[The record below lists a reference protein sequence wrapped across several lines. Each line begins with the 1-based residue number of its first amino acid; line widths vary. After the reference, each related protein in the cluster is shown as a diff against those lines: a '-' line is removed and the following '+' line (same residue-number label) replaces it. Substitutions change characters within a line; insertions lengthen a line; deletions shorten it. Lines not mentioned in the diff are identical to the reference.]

1 MKMILSLLVV
11 IGLTLGVASAQ
22 DLSGNSVGSVKPG
35 VDVNGFKAPST
46 LNQTPAQSSKSPNP
60 HPILKPQLG
69 GIFVDGAKYGTQMI
83 NPSAP
88 AGYGYGEKYLSAPSS
103 RYDLERESGPAAHRD
118 AGGFK
123 LFSIEF

>member
-1 MKMILSLLVV
+1 MKTILSLLAVV
-11 IGLTLGVASAQ
+11 GLTLGVASAQ

-35 VDVNGFKAPST
+35 VDVNGFKAPNT
-46 LNQTPAQSSKSPNP
+46 LNQTPGQSSKFPNP

-88 AGYGYGEKYLSAPSS
+88 AGFGYGAKYLSAPSS